1 MSRQV
6 TPSPSNLVT
15 PVASNQP
22 SRAATPLENSFEDND
37 SFELLNQAQQQ
48 DPAVLYQAI
57 GQHAK
62 FVAQQRLHQ
71 DALEHQKVKEA
82 LNIHQ

>member
-1 MSRQV
+1 V
-6 TPSPSNLVT
+6 TPSPSNQVT

-48 DPAVLYQAI
+48 DPTVLYQAI

-62 FVAQQRLHQ
+62 FVAQQRLQQ
-71 DALEHQKVKEA
+71 DAIEHKKVKAA
-82 LNIHQ
+82 LNVHQ